1 MQSKGHEAGAGGHH
15 MTTTNDSSLAV
26 SAVGYKDFIFS
37 FSLAVLPPPVLHLGF
52 PFWITEYLSVS
63 L

>member
-1 MQSKGHEAGAGGHH
+1 

-63 L
+63 P